1 MLLNPSNSTEAINLN
16 AFPLGQVVE
25 LQIMAEWVHLLTYL
39 LFVTNLSLSNFSM
52 LKAQPSIKHTDLK
65 SPDKEIHFFLK
76 KRKNGFDLNSFN
88 FA

>member
-39 LFVTNLSLSNFSM
+39 LFFTNLYLSNFSM
-52 LKAQPSIKHTDLK
+52 LKAQSSIKHTNLK
-65 SPDKEIHFFLK
+65 SPDKETHFFFK
-76 KRKNGFDLNSFN
+76 KKEKWF
-88 FA
+88 

>member
-1 MLLNPSNSTEAINLN
+1 MELNPSNSIEAIYLN

-52 LKAQPSIKHTDLK
+52 LKAQSSIKHTDLK
-65 SPDKEIHFFLK
+65 SPDKEIYFFL
-76 KRKNGFDLNSFN
+76 
-88 FA
+88 